1 MAHSASGSD
10 ASGEIFVWPVRV
22 YYEDTDVGG
31 VVYYANY
38 LRFMERARTEY
49 LRHKGFEQDALIA
62 NEGVMFVVV
71 QVEVTFRRPARFND
85 MLAVTVEIAD
95 STRTSV
101 HFRQKVY
108 RGSADGGELLVEGL
122 IRGACLDATTFRPRA
137 IPQAIVETST

>member
-1 MAHSASGSD
+1 MPGNSVFS
-10 ASGEIFVWPVRV
+10 WPVRV

-49 LRHKGFEQDALIA
+49 LRARGFEQDTLMAE
-62 NEGVMFVVV
+62 EGVMFVVV
-71 QVEVTFRRPARFND
+71 QAEVTFRRPARFND
-85 MLAVTVEIAD
+85 MLAVTVTIED

-101 HFRQKVY
+101 RFGQNVY
-108 RGSADGGELLVEGL
+108 RDNTEGELLVQGL

-137 IPQAIVETST
+137 IPPAIVARGC